1 MKGGEKWI
9 VGTFWRRNCNCI
21 CTNSKKNTT
30 FHFIS
35 TRLLSSEG
43 GNGGGGGSGTN
54 KRKVEVLSEPMAFE
68 DVDDI
73 TSLRQEDS
81 KRDRIIA

>member
-1 MKGGEKWI
+1 MLAQFGGPTVFYKNI
-9 VGTFWRRNCNCI
+9 KKI
-21 CTNSKKNTT
+21 YKNTT
-30 FHFIS
+30 FNFIS

-43 GNGGGGGSGTN
+43 GGGGNSTN

>member
-1 MKGGEKWI
+1 MLAHFGGATVQYKNI
-9 VGTFWRRNCNCI
+9 Y
-21 CTNSKKNTT
+21 KNTT

-43 GNGGGGGSGTN
+43 GSGGGGGNSTN

>member
-1 MKGGEKWI
+1 MLAHFGGATVYYKYI
-9 VGTFWRRNCNCI
+9 RYINLYQ
-21 CTNSKKNTT
+21 NTT

-43 GNGGGGGSGTN
+43 GGSGGSGTN